1 MAGITTTLETIDA
14 QTTFDQDFLF
24 LRAKILE
31 TAAVLDRVD
40 RGEGDVAGDPRMA
53 KVLEALEVLRRGAVR
68 GEADRAEQVQL
79 IFSRKYE
86 SDWRETFGV

>member
-31 TAAVLDRVD
+31 AAAVLDRVD

-53 KVLEALEVLRRGAVR
+53 KVLEALEVLRRGDS
-68 GEADRAEQVQL
+68 DRAEQVQL
-79 IFSRKYE
+79 IFSREYE